1 AEAGQLQLNVMEPVI
16 GESLFQSIRI
26 LGNASK
32 TLREKCV
39 AGITANADVCRSYV
53 ENSIGIIT
61 YLNPFLGHDI
71 GDAIGKEAAETGRSV
86 RELILEKNLM
96 DEATLDT
103 VLSKENLMHPI
114 FRGKLYL
121 DQ

>member
-1 AEAGQLQLNVMEPVI
+1 MEPVI

-26 LGNASK
+26 LGSAAD

-39 AGITANADVCRSYV
+39 EGITANADVCQFYV

-61 YLNPFLGHDI
+61 YLNPFIGHHN
-71 GDAIGKEAAETGRSV
+71 GDLIGKEAAATGRSV
-86 RELILEKNLM
+86 RELVLEKGLM
-96 DEATLDT
+96 DEQTIDQ
-103 VLSKENLMHPI
+103 VLSKENLMHPQ

-121 DQ
+121 DD